1 MCLFHIEPTEGLQSN
16 GLLEDSH
23 HVVEESSF
31 PVETN
36 EGGPSLPSEDYTA
49 AEQTKPPGTWASKLK
64 VAVLLLI
71 IRVIIFL
78 LHRVLVGHI
87 LRLNL
92 MDKQER
98 QLVRLHLPLKP
109 DFLIMW
115 YALRNY
121 VLLLY
126 YCIYLYLL

>member
-36 EGGPSLPSEDYTA
+36 EGGPSLPSEDYAA

-64 VAVLLLI
+64 VVVLLLI

-98 QLVRLHLPLKP
+98 QLVQLHLPLKP
-109 DFLIMW
+109 DCLIMW
-115 YALRNY
+115 YALHNY